1 MDTGVETKVYF
12 ADGTE
17 KVINVKTVVAP
28 TASGFDQ
35 EDYDKDNVVKAT
47 KLRRRLLWSLML
59 RIRLT

>member
-17 KVINVKTVVAP
+17 KVINVKTVVVP

-47 KLRRRLLWSLML
+47 KLEKASLESDAKNQ
-59 RIRLT
+59 TN